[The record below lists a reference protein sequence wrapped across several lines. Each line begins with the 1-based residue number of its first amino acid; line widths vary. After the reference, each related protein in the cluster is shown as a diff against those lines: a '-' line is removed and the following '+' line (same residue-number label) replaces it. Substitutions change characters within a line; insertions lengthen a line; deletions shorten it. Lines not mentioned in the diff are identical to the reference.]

1 MAFVH
6 GSKAKI
12 YLNGYNMSPYLRNVQ
27 APFTIDTAETS
38 TFGNL
43 FKTYVP
49 GLKDGSISCDGIY
62 DGATDAVDQVFT
74 AALDST
80 AEDIFTLCIQGDVFG
95 GPGFGFSSTTTNYQ
109 VSSGIGDVSQVTI
122 QGQNNMGLEHGK
134 ILHILQQETVDYAG
148 NTQEVDFTDATT
160 TTGWTAYL
168 QITQAAAT
176 MTAVTLQDSADG
188 VTFANLT
195 GGSFTTL
202 TAKSAQRLASAQGA
216 TVRRYVQVTYDLT
229 TSATFN
235 VLFCRGAN
243 PVS

>member
-1 MAFVH
+1 MAFIH

-109 VSSGIGDVSQVTI
+109 VTSGIGDVSQVTI
-122 QGQNNMGLEHGK
+122 QGQNNMGLERGL
-134 ILHILQQETVDYAG
+134 ILHALAQETADNIDGTNNGVDGGA
-148 NTQEVDFTDATT
+148 AT
-160 TTGWTAYL
+160 TTGWSAYL

-176 MTAVTLQDSADG
+176 MT
-188 VTFANLT
+188 
-195 GGSFTTL
+195 
-202 TAKSAQRLASAQGA
+202 
-216 TVRRYVQVTYDLT
+216 QVEI
-229 TSATFN
+229 
-235 VLFCRGAN
+235 R
-243 PVS
+243 